1 MKQIIFF
8 IIVVFFIVSS
18 LIRCSDQ
25 GTAPYLTDYNIPDKN
40 VSFYKDLQP
49 LFNGKCGF
57 GSNCHSPENPDNLL
71 FFTTKEVFISHV
83 IPGLNSPL
91 VDPEVHRRTPTQ
103 APLYLIITEPN
114 YAGFERQPPLS
125 LNRAPLTDREIEGI
139 RVWIA
144 EGARD

>member
-8 IIVVFFIVSS
+8 SITLFFMV
-18 LIRCSDQ
+18 LLTVTCDDQ
-25 GTAPYLTDYNIPDKN
+25 GTAPYLTDYDIPDKN
-40 VSFYKDLQP
+40 VSYYKDLQP

-57 GSNCHSPENPDNLL
+57 GSGCHSPENPDNLL

-125 LNRAPLTDREIEGI
+125 LNRPPLTDREIEGI
-139 RVWIA
+139 RVWIS

>member
-8 IIVVFFIVSS
+8 ATVLFFILFMSVK
-18 LIRCSDQ
+18 CNDQ
-25 GTAPYLTDYNIPDKN
+25 GTAPYLTDYDIPDKN
-40 VSFYKDLQP
+40 VSYYKDLQP

-91 VDPEVHRRTPTQ
+91 VDPDVHRRTPTQ

-114 YAGFERQPPLS
+114 YAGFERQPPIS
-125 LNRAPLTDREIEGI
+125 LNRAPLTDKEIEGI
-139 RVWIA
+139 RVWIS